1 MKFSLIPKQTN
12 SQPSPIH
19 TSQSVPVIPPTYP
32 HPPRPVSYSQNM
44 NMEDGFVV
52 VRPSPEP
59 PVNPS
64 GESTDFYSTVQR
76 ATSLSQAVQNP
87 LSGVPFEINP
97 MYDCGKKFNLLVII
111 SLFFAHISLKLM
123 LNFTINI

>member
-64 GESTDFYSTVQR
+64 GESTDFYST
-76 ATSLSQAVQNP
+76 TLNLLKNKENKIP
-87 LSGVPFEINP
+87 LQFLLPRS
-97 MYDCGKKFNLLVII
+97 GKKIMDVRNTRALQSKINLQFNI
-111 SLFFAHISLKLM
+111 
-123 LNFTINI
+123 